1 MNPMQTFSPP
11 VTLETFNNLHGSL
24 GGGSS
29 RAVIDMLGARRSSPG
44 KFSIHNAVGPNN
56 AFFSKVANN
65 LQSKELEHSYNFE
78 GNSSHI
84 N

>member
-1 MNPMQTFSPP
+1 MQTFSPP
-11 VTLETFNNLHGSL
+11 ATIETFNGLHGSL

-29 RAVIDMLGARRSSPG
+29 RAIVDTLGVIRSSPG

-56 AFFSKVANN
+56 AFFGKNPNN
-65 LQSKELEHSYNFE
+65 VLSKELENSYNFE